1 MNNMSKNWKSAI
13 FYILIPVLLVV
24 LAVVIAN
31 QQKTTDVKY
40 SQIVNLFKTNQVC
53 NFELDLT
60 SGQLTYYTFDKPK
73 EEKEYKV
80 PSVTYFIEDIR
91 ESINEYND
99 ANPNAQI
106 EYNYKQSSSRNWV
119 FNLLPY
125 LVILVGG
132 SLLVWFMMKR
142 MGDTMNNETN
152 RTLSFGRVRTKNIE
166 DKNKKTFADV
176 AGCEEVPAA
185 RRRRPSLKSLW
196 NFLRTRRNSPT
207 SAQGYLRESC
217 S

>member
-132 SLLVWFMMKR
+132 
-142 MGDTMNNETN
+142 
-152 RTLSFGRVRTKNIE
+152 
-166 DKNKKTFADV
+166 
-176 AGCEEVPAA
+176 
-185 RRRRPSLKSLW
+185 
-196 NFLRTRRNSPT
+196 
-207 SAQGYLRESC
+207 
-217 S
+217 